1 MSFDYRNKYL
11 ETIGENEKNNG
22 VYSKTIFG
30 QDIQENPVPVWTS
43 DKLSNPYVIFK
54 DSKSKKS
61 IGISRDK
68 LALGMLALGVP
79 GSGKTNFFNINL
91 NRILETMENDDVIV
105 IFDTKGDYLSE
116 FGNKIPESE
125 KIVIGNGEEYR
136 NITNYHNIFAE
147 IMPRGAD
154 GKLVYS
160 YDSDVDA
167 LDISKQLFSNMKS
180 ESQPIFPAMSEQI
193 FAAVLIYYMRTFWK
207 TDQSKLNNRD
217 LIHFFSSGTNEDLKK
232 IFNLDYMRDQRSCMD
247 YIAGK
252 NNQTQGVNSY
262 IGSILRTM
270 FIGPF
275 KEGNH
280 DREFSMRDVMYGNQ
294 KKVVFIEYDLQK
306 GYALAPMY
314 GLIIDR
320 ALAYALGGRGENK
333 KNKYFLLDEML
344 LLPKLMHIQDSVNF
358 GRSQGVKVMCGLQN
372 IMGLEDLYG
381 EDGAKNILASF
392 QNMVV
397 FRVNDFDT
405 RQFVIQRLGKNYSNH
420 SLSAQQENMNVQ
432 REGNTIEDWQL
443 LSLKLGEAVVLL
455 EGESPFFFTM
465 PLYK

>member
-1 MSFDYRNKYL
+1 MSFDYKSKYL
-11 ETIGENEKNNG
+11 GTIGKNEKNNG
-22 VYSKTIFG
+22 IYSKTIFG
-30 QDIQENPVPVWTS
+30 QDIQENPVPIWTS
-43 DKLSNPYVIFK
+43 DISSKPYVVFK
-54 DSKSKKS
+54 DPKSEKT
-61 IGISRDK
+61 IGISKDK

-91 NRILETMENDDVIV
+91 ARILETMGDGDIIV

-116 FGNKIPESE
+116 FGDKVSESE
-125 KIVIGNGEEYR
+125 KVVIGNGEKYR
-136 NITNYHNIFAE
+136 DITSYHNIFAE

-167 LDISKQLFSNMKS
+167 LDVSKQLFSRMKS

-193 FAAVLIYYMRTFWK
+193 FAAVLIYYMRTYWK
-207 TDQSKLNNRD
+207 TNPSKLNNKD
-217 LIHFFSSGTNEDLKK
+217 LIQFFSTSTNEDIKK
-232 IFNLDYMRDQRSCMD
+232 VFSLDYMWDQKSCMD

-262 IGSILRTM
+262 IGSILKTM
-270 FIGPF
+270 FIGSFAESNP
-275 KEGNH
+275 H
-280 DREFSMRDVMYGNQ
+280 REFSMRDVMDSNH

-314 GLIIDR
+314 GIIIDR
-320 ALAYALGGRGENK
+320 ALAYALGGRNK
-333 KNKYFLLDEML
+333 KNKNRYFLLDEML
-344 LLPKLMHIQDSVNF
+344 LLPKLMHIQNSVNF

-372 IMGLEDLYG
+372 LAGLEDLYG

-397 FRVNDFDT
+397 FRVNDYDT
-405 RQFVIQRLGKNYSNH
+405 RQFVIQRLGKKYSNH
-420 SLSAQQENMNVQ
+420 SLSVQQENMNVQ

-455 EGESPFFFTM
+455 EGELPFLFTM
-465 PLYK
+465 PVYE